1 MTAGVRQGALTTSGF
16 VPTVVFVHGILSSG
30 TTFDGM
36 KKVFQQRESFAA
48 CLPFEYDYNNEL
60 KANGERLAK
69 FLADID
75 GDIVLVGHSMGGLVA
90 RLAVLTGIVSTVR
103 RVIMLGT
110 PNFGAMRTAS
120 AGLLA
125 QLVLQAT
132 GRVSAVFRR
141 PGILELTRIPA
152 IMKDAIAS
160 GEPHAR
166 NVEYVTIPALFFNE
180 ARGSLEFGEWSGTPR
195 STKLFATLGVGME
208 LLSLFPLWAPQM
220 DRPHDG
226 IVEERSNTLVPD
238 AAGRRSEKRRTLTD
252 PLQWGYTYAHVVTE
266 RCDDLNHVTL
276 HLDPLVIELVA
287 DIAAAPSLLDWHR
300 GLTPEQRLGVTI
312 LPPPPQAS

>member
-1 MTAGVRQGALTTSGF
+1 MTTSAF
-16 VPTVVFVHGILSSG
+16 RPTVVFVHGILSSG
-30 TTFDGM
+30 ATFDAM
-36 KKVFQQRESFAA
+36 KQVFQQRGSFAA
-48 CLPFEYDYNNEL
+48 CLAFEYDYNSEL
-60 KANGERLAK
+60 KANGRRLAEL
-69 FLADID
+69 LAGID

-90 RLAVLTGIVSTVR
+90 RLAVLTGIVTSVR

-125 QLVLQAT
+125 QLVLQAS

-152 IMKDAIAS
+152 IMKGAVAA

-180 ARGSLEFGEWSGTPR
+180 GRGSLEFGEWTGTPR
-195 STKLFATLGVGME
+195 STKLFAALGVGME
-208 LLSLFPLWAPQM
+208 LLSLFPLWAPRM

-226 IVEERSNTLVPD
+226 IVEERSNTLAPD

-252 PLQWGYTYAHVVTE
+252 PLQWGYSYAHVVTE

-276 HLDPLVIELVA
+276 HLDPLVIDLVA
-287 DIAAAPSLLDWHR
+287 DLAAAPSLLDWAR
-300 GLTPEQRLGVTI
+300 GLTPEQRLAVSI
-312 LPPPPQAS
+312 SPAPPPEA

>member
-1 MTAGVRQGALTTSGF
+1 VNATTSGF
-16 VPTVVFVHGILSSG
+16 APTVVFVHGILSSG
-30 TTFDGM
+30 ATFDAM
-36 KKVFQQRESFAA
+36 KKVFQQRGTFAG
-48 CLPFEYDYNNEL
+48 CHTFEYDYNREL
-60 KANGERLAK
+60 KANGQELAERLAG
-69 FLADID
+69 LD
-75 GDIVLVGHSMGGLVA
+75 GEIVLVGHSMGGLVA
-90 RLAVLTGIVSTVR
+90 RLAVLTGTVSRVK

-152 IMKDAIAS
+152 IMKDAVAA
-160 GEPHAR
+160 GEPNAR
-166 NVEYVTIPALFFNE
+166 HVEYVTIPALFFNE
-180 ARGSLEFGEWSGTPR
+180 ARGSLEFGQWSGTTP

-220 DRPHDG
+220 ERPHDG
-226 IVEERSNTLVPD
+226 IVEERSNTLAPD
-238 AAGRRSEKRRTLTD
+238 AAGRRSEKRRTLMD
-252 PLQWGYTYAHVVTE
+252 PQQWGYTYAHLVMD

-287 DIAAAPSLLDWHR
+287 DVASATSLLDWWR
-300 GLTPEQRLGVTI
+300 GLTPEQRLSVSV
-312 LPPPPQAS
+312 LPPPPSTAA